1 MTKFENYCCS
11 LSEFASII
19 EVTGH
24 IIFWKEKCI
33 KEIRWWFKDKS
44 DIAQL
49 GKQGMSHTFILL
61 LILLSQLCTLLPKA
75 LKWISMLSTQLSR
88 SHTYNFLYCLH
99 FSLFLY
105 SSVRLSLH
113 LQAHAGVHHFRRM
126 CVSVCVC
133 VWKPIPVLTFHS
145 PFLLDFGHTFIYT
158 LAPPFFPV
166 PLFLLILHSSL
177 LTCHI
182 NYSHSIFSPYLL
194 LRVLLLSSFF
204 FSLTYTIP
212 CSFFHFAPQCV
223 VWTVIRHVAHG

>member
-1 MTKFENYCCS
+1 
-11 LSEFASII
+11 
-19 EVTGH
+19 
-24 IIFWKEKCI
+24 
-33 KEIRWWFKDKS
+33 
-44 DIAQL
+44 
-49 GKQGMSHTFILL
+49 MSHTFILL

-212 CSFFHFAPQCV
+212 CSFFHFAPPVCGVNCHKACRSWLAVECRKRAKSISHETPPALQARSYSFPPPSNSHSNLQDTGMCINTCTH
-223 VWTVIRHVAHG
+223 TV